1 MSYNW
6 TSTIISKEQTMK
18 KITSSLI
25 AGIAVLTVLASAV
38 PSLAEDKEV
47 TLTGEG
53 KCAKCALHETEKCQ
67 TVIQTTE
74 DGKTVNYYVEQNDVA
89 KKFHKTVCQDTAKV
103 TAKGTVKEV
112 DGKKQFTATSLAA

>member
-1 MSYNW
+1 
-6 TSTIISKEQTMK
+6 MK

-25 AGIAVLTVLASAV
+25 AGIAALTVLASAV
-38 PSLAEDKEV
+38 PSFAEDKEV

-74 DGKTVNYYVEQNDVA
+74 DGKTVNYYVAQNDVA
-89 KKFHKTVCQDTAKV
+89 KKFHKTVCQDSAKV

-112 DGKKQFTATSLAA
+112 DGKKEFTAASIEVAK